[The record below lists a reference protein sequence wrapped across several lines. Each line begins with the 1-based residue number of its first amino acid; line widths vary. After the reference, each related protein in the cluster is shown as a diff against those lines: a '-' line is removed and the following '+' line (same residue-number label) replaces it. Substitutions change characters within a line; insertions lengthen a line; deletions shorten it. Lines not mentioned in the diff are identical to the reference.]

1 MMWHLYHGLA
11 NMSKKM
17 VMETWSREKES
28 RDRYLDLMKKVLTHS
43 LWREDIYV
51 LQKRSGRNLKNKLRN
66 FVIDLIG
73 RTGYYLGRKE
83 TRTDNEIDQGI
94 GWPRQADTMIG
105 LKRLENLQYC
115 CEAVIEM
122 NIPGDFIEAGV
133 WRGGATI
140 FMNAVLRAHHE
151 KGRKVWVADSYEGLP
166 APSPDR
172 YPLDKGDK
180 HHTWESLKISVEEVR
195 MNFEKY
201 NLLDENVVFLKGWFK
216 DTLPN
221 APIDK
226 LAVIRLDGDIY
237 ESTWDSITNL
247 YPKLQPGGFIIIDD
261 YYVNKS
267 CEQAITDYQNKFG
280 ITEEINRID
289 WAGGY
294 WQKSFI

>member
-1 MMWHLYHGLA
+1 
-11 NMSKKM
+11 
-17 VMETWSREKES
+17 
-28 RDRYLDLMKKVLTHS
+28 
-43 LWREDIYV
+43 
-51 LQKRSGRNLKNKLRN
+51 
-66 FVIDLIG
+66 
-73 RTGYYLGRKE
+73 
-83 TRTDNEIDQGI
+83 
-94 GWPRQADTMIG
+94 
-105 LKRLENLQYC
+105 
-115 CEAVIEM
+115 
-122 NIPGDFIEAGV
+122 
-133 WRGGATI
+133 
-140 FMNAVLRAHHE
+140 
-151 KGRKVWVADSYEGLP
+151 
-166 APSPDR
+166 
-172 YPLDKGDK
+172 
-180 HHTWESLKISVEEVR
+180 